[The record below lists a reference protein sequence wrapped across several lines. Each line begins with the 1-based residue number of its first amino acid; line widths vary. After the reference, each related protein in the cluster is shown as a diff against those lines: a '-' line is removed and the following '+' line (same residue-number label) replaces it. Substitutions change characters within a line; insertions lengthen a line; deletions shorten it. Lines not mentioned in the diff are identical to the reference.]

1 MNYLGLDLGSKTVGV
16 SNSTSGIIANNL
28 TTIRFTENNYDEASL
43 EVIKLVKSNKIDV
56 LVIGVPRH
64 MNHDLGIRGQISVD
78 FKEKLLESIE
88 IEIVLWDERMTT
100 QIALKTLSSGKTKYQ
115 KQRKLKDELAATLI
129 LQNYLDFINNK

>member
-16 SNSTSGIIANNL
+16 SISTSGIIANNL

-64 MNHDLGIRGQISVD
+64 KNHDLGNRGQISVD
-78 FKEKLLESIE
+78 FKDTIKRKNKISKTKKTKRWISCNANLAKLL
-88 IEIVLWDERMTT
+88 RFY
-100 QIALKTLSSGKTKYQ
+100 K
-115 KQRKLKDELAATLI
+115 
-129 LQNYLDFINNK
+129 